1 MKNLLSEEL
10 ERYRRLSNYNPKLTL
25 TENVNVLS
33 EIKFNPAT
41 TVKELESAFGKELSL
56 IVKDMKIAN
65 MDAAAITKLLQ
76 MDAKSF
82 EKELAKAFAKDIK
95 AGGIK
100 GELGV
105 IGKEVSKVDF
115 LRRVA
120 NESKAKNRSLTT
132 AEMDLL
138 LSETKAANKLKA
150 AKFQPTTPRNPKP
163 NPNDAKIGDDIIVS
177 NPEVKKMDWKSLV
190 KWGAVGTVSMGVLYY
205 IYKKTHGEE
214 PPVVTSGPT
223 PEPTPTPLP
232 VTNRYR
238 NCTGT
243 YTQGCKSEAIKPV
256 QTCLGLVPDGKF
268 WVKTQAALVEKGFP
282 NGFTDADVSK
292 ICGNQTPP
300 PPPQPEDEYE
310 DAEGQEA
317 DNLLD
322 N

>member
-150 AKFQPTTPRNPKP
+150 AKFQAPTPRNPKP

-177 NPEVKKMDWKSLV
+177 NPEVKKMNWKSLV
-190 KWGAVGTVSMGVLYY
+190 KWGAVGAVSTGVLYY

-223 PEPTPTPLP
+223 PEPTPTPVP
-232 VTNRYR
+232 GTNRYR
-238 NCTGT
+238 TDCTGT

-268 WVKTQAALVEKGFP
+268 WVKTQAALVAKGFP

-300 PPPQPEDEYE
+300 PPQPEDEYE

-317 DNLLD
+317 DNMID

>member
-25 TENVNVLS
+25 TENVSILS
-33 EIKFNPAT
+33 EAPFNPAT
-41 TVKELESAFGKELSL
+41 TVKELESALGKGLGAIAKEFK
-56 IVKDMKIAN
+56 IVN
-65 MDAAAITKLLQ
+65 MDAAAITKLLE

-82 EKELAKAFAKDIK
+82 EKELAKSFAKDIK
-95 AGGIK
+95 AGGVK
-100 GELGV
+100 GELGA
-105 IGKEVSKVDF
+105 IGKEISKIDL
-115 LRRVA
+115 LRRIS
-120 NESKAKNRSLTT
+120 NETKSKGRSLT
-132 AEMDLL
+132 AKEMELL
-138 LSETKAANKLKA
+138 ISETKNANKLKA
-150 AKFQPTTPRNPKP
+150 AKFQAPTPRNPKP

-177 NPEVKKMDWKSLV
+177 NPEVKKMNWKSLV
-190 KWGAVGTVSMGVLYY
+190 KWGAVGAVSTGVLYY

-223 PEPTPTPLP
+223 PDPTPTPLP
-232 VTNRYR
+232 VINRYR
-238 NCTGT
+238 TDCTGT

-300 PPPQPEDEYE
+300 PPQPEDEYE

-317 DNLLD
+317 DNMID

>member
-41 TVKELESAFGKELSL
+41 TVKELESALGKELSL

-150 AKFQPTTPRNPKP
+150 AKFQPTTPRPKP

-177 NPEVKKMDWKSLV
+177 NPEVKKMNWKTLL
-190 KWGAVGTVSMGVLYY
+190 KWGAAGTVATGVLYY
-205 IYKKTHGEE
+205 IYTKTQGKE
-214 PPVVTSGPT
+214 PPIVTSDPT
-223 PEPTPTPLP
+223 PDPTPTPLP

-268 WVKTQAALVEKGFP
+268 WVKTQAALEAKGFP

-300 PPPQPEDEYE
+300 PPPPQPEDEYE

-317 DNLLD
+317 DNMID